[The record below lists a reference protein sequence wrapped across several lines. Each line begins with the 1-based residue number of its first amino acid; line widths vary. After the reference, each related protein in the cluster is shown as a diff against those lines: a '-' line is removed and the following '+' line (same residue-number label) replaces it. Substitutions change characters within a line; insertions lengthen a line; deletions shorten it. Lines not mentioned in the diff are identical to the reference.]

1 MHNGGSS
8 SSSQLRQ
15 CVSCSNFF
23 QKQGYPHHLKS
34 CQKKASRHQPL
45 PDVDGEVEE
54 SDQRVRVDVR
64 PATGPL
70 TFTCN
75 KCRQPFNDSQAY
87 TAHAQACVVRPYAGG
102 EAAVRESE
110 EDENEDGECGR
121 GGDADSG
128 IEEAKSG
135 WPEEQAA
142 DAGPFIQ
149 EGSGV
154 NMKYSMHHVRMSE
167 ARKKKLTPAMRHEL
181 WTAHFGLSNGLG
193 REAGQDL
200 IDKHNDDVR
209 ELELDRALH
218 HAISYRNVLEK
229 IKKGAR
235 YPDVKLY
242 KYENEFTIQVP
253 AGMNGADAS
262 TVTFKFANPLDV
274 LAAMLL
280 EEHLHENNPDNIQW
294 DPKHVVVQ
302 GAVPEERVYD
312 ADIFSGN
319 WARDSKAL
327 LKQGQDLLAVAI
339 YSDATNVT
347 GSGSQ
352 SAHPIFIQVGNFTE
366 EVRAKDGSFR
376 PVAFFPQLLP
386 LDAVREME
394 SFKDFKDKLF
404 HTCMGVLLQ
413 SLKDVQQNGFELTVL
428 GTRRVLVPQIAF
440 FTQDSIEVLTYTA
453 ILCSYTTIFFSIYC
467 NILHGILQ

>member
-1 MHNGGSS
+1 MHHGSS
-8 SSSQLRQ
+8 SSGVRQ
-15 CVSCSNFF
+15 CVSCSSFF

-34 CQKKASRHQPL
+34 CQRRSQAL
-45 PDVDGEVEE
+45 PDGDGEVEE
-54 SDQRVRVDVR
+54 NDQRVRVDVR
-64 PATGPL
+64 LPTVSL
-70 TFTCN
+70 TLNCI
-75 KCRQPFNDSQAY
+75 KCKQPFSDSMAY
-87 TAHAQACVVRPYAGG
+87 TAHAQACAARPHKSG
-102 EAAVRESE
+102 EAASRESD

-121 GGDADSG
+121 GADADLG
-128 IEEAKSG
+128 IEEAQSRG
-135 WPEEQAA
+135 PEESQAA

-154 NMKYSMHHVRMSE
+154 NMKYSRHHIRMSE
-167 ARKKKLTPAMRHEL
+167 GRKRKLTPAMRHEL

-209 ELELDRALH
+209 ELELDGALH
-218 HAISYRNVLEK
+218 TAIPYRTVLEK
-229 IKKGAR
+229 IKRGER

-242 KYENEFTIQVP
+242 KYENEFKIDVP

-294 DPKHVVVQ
+294 DPKHVVVE

-386 LDAVREME
+386 LDAVREMD

-440 FTQDSIEVLTYTA
+440 FTQDSIEVY
-453 ILCSYTTIFFSIYC
+453 
-467 NILHGILQ
+467 

>member
-1 MHNGGSS
+1 
-8 SSSQLRQ
+8 L
-15 CVSCSNFF
+15 
-23 QKQGYPHHLKS
+23 
-34 CQKKASRHQPL
+34 
-45 PDVDGEVEE
+45 
-54 SDQRVRVDVR
+54 
-64 PATGPL
+64 
-70 TFTCN
+70 
-75 KCRQPFNDSQAY
+75 
-87 TAHAQACVVRPYAGG
+87 
-102 EAAVRESE
+102 
-110 EDENEDGECGR
+110 
-121 GGDADSG
+121 G
-128 IEEAKSG
+128 IEEAQSG
-135 WPEEQAA
+135 GPEEQAA
-142 DAGPFIQ
+142 DLGIADN
-149 EGSGV
+149 V
-154 NMKYSMHHVRMSE
+154 NMKYSRLHIRMRE

-181 WTAHFGLSNGLG
+181 WTAHFGLRNGLG

-209 ELELDRALH
+209 VMELDRAQHL
-218 HAISYRNVLEK
+218 AIPYRTVLEK
-229 IKKGAR
+229 IKKGER

-242 KYENEFTIQVP
+242 KYENEFKIEVP

-262 TVTFKFANPLDV
+262 TVTFKFADPLDV

-294 DPKHVVVQ
+294 APKHVVVQ

-319 WARDSKAL
+319 WARDSKAR

-386 LDAVREME
+386 LDAVREMD

-413 SLKDVQQNGFELTVL
+413 SLKDVQENGFELTVL

-440 FTQDSIEVLTYTA
+440 FTQDSIEVL
-453 ILCSYTTIFFSIYC
+453 YC
-467 NILHGILQ
+467 NSVNAVRPCRDCFILQ